1 MAQRRPFVTVAFA
14 QSIDG
19 SLAAEPARQ
28 LHRIDAGAVIDV
40 DEVEAHRS
48 MADARLARTG
58 LADLNFLPDQ
68 NFGTAGLVVANGMRH
83 EGLLGMGYKEKWLGG

>member
-1 MAQRRPFVTVAFA
+1 
-14 QSIDG
+14 
-19 SLAAEPARQ
+19 
-28 LHRIDAGAVIDV
+28 
-40 DEVEAHRS
+40 
-48 MADARLARTG
+48 MADTRLARTG